1 MMTKMMIN
9 IESSK
14 QLPDYKERLS
24 IAVDYYWNIKNCD
37 IPVRKGSR
45 IFSFENREFDIRD
58 YVRK

>member
-1 MMTKMMIN
+1 MIN